1 MQTITVRD
9 RQCFLDLAMQHAGS
23 ASAAVA
29 MAFQNLMPLTQL
41 FNAGVELP
49 APVVVDAEIVQL
61 YKVEKV
67 IPASIHTVIT
77 DPPSSGEGIGW
88 WYLENDFIVQ

>member
-9 RQCFLDLAMQHAGS
+9 RQCFLDLAMQHAGT
-23 ASAAVA
+23 ASAAVD
-29 MAFQNLMPLTQL
+29 MAFQSLLPLSQIFEAGTQL
-41 FNAGVELP
+41 P
-49 APVVVDAEIVQL
+49 SPVVVDAEIVEL
-61 YKVEKV
+61 YRVEKV
-67 IPASIHTVIT
+67 VPASNFTIVT